1 MSTHRDLVLRGSRRA
16 LALGAWVALGALI
29 PQPAFPAT
37 QPASF
42 LDGIRRQT
50 TLTSTVP
57 DNGDQNPYAIVVA
70 PVSAGSFQK
79 DDVLITNFNDAGNL
93 QGLGTTIVNYSPT
106 TKKLATFAALPRDLA
121 GCPGGVGLSTA
132 LAVLKS
138 GWVIVGSAPSA
149 DGTTGT
155 RGAGCLIVLDSSGK
169 VASVIASDKIDMP
182 WGNMAVIDNGDSAIL
197 FVSNAGFGVG
207 SPEGDPRVVNQ
218 ATVLRIKLSIP
229 EGKPPQ
235 VVDQTVVGSGF
246 GSQPNKD
253 VFLVGPTGLAL
264 GPNDT
269 LYVSD
274 ATGNRISAIWDAT
287 TRDHS
292 AGVGRTVTKD
302 GLLQT
307 PLAMATAPNGH
318 LLVIN
323 AKNGQVVEI
332 DPVSGDQIK
341 ARWIDP
347 NKAQKPPGS
356 GDLFGIAITPAGDG
370 FYFVK
375 DEDNTLA
382 IAK

>member
-1 MSTHRDLVLRGSRRA
+1 MSAHRDLVLRDSRRA

-29 PQPAFPAT
+29 PQPAFPTT

-42 LDGIRRQT
+42 LDGIHRQT

-106 TKKLATFAALPRDLA
+106 AKKLTTFAALPRDLA

-182 WGNMAVIDNGDSAIL
+182 WGNMAVIDNRDSAIL

-302 GLLQT
+302 GMLQT

>member
-1 MSTHRDLVLRGSRRA
+1 MTRHRDVLKRDARRA
-16 LALGAWVALGALI
+16 MLLGAIFASAALAPQAAL
-29 PQPAFPAT
+29 PAA

-42 LDGIRRQT
+42 LDRVHQQT
-50 TLTSTVP
+50 TLASTVP

-70 PVSAGSFQK
+70 PVSAGAIEK
-79 DDVLITNFNDAGNL
+79 DDVLVTNFNNAGNL
-93 QGLGTTIVNYSPT
+93 QGLGTTIVNYNPT
-106 TKKLATFAALPRDLA
+106 TKKLTTFAALARDLA

-132 LAVLKS
+132 MTMLKT

-155 RGAGCLIVLDSSGK
+155 GGAGCLIVLDSNGK
-169 VASVIASDKIDMP
+169 VASLIAGEKIDMP
-182 WGNMAVIDNGDSAIL
+182 WGNMAVIDNGDTATI

-207 SPEGDPRVVNQ
+207 SPEGDPRVVNE

-229 EGKPPQ
+229 EGKPPE
-235 VVDQTVVGSGF
+235 VVDETVVGSGF

-253 VFLVGPTGLAL
+253 VFLIGPTGLAL

-302 GLLQT
+302 DLLQT

-323 AKNGQVVEI
+323 AKNGQVVEV

-356 GDLFGIAITPAGDG
+356 GDLFGIAMTPAGDG

>member
-1 MSTHRDLVLRGSRRA
+1 MSTHRDLVLRDSRRA

-106 TKKLATFAALPRDLA
+106 AKKLTTFAALPRDLA